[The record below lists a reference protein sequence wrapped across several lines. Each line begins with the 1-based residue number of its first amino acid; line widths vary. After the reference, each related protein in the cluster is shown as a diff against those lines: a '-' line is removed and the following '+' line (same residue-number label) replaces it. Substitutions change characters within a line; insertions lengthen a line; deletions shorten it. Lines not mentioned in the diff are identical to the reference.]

1 MTRFRKPPITPQNF
15 SSVLVLTPLLT
26 PLITLLTPLITPLI
40 THCLPLRKRPFC
52 AVFWERALGG
62 GIYRFPSE
70 MEVGIGGY
78 VYKAHFQTILAT
90 PPVPVTH

>member
-40 THCLPLRKRPFC
+40 TLPTFTETTLLRGVLG
-52 AVFWERALGG
+52 AGSGG
-62 GIYRFPSE
+62 GYIPLSKRNGSWHW
-70 MEVGIGGY
+70 GLCI
-78 VYKAHFQTILAT
+78 
-90 PPVPVTH
+90 